1 MSSGSFAH
9 DHLTPQQ
16 RPAGSLSRQPIQR
29 PGNCAGP
36 TVQPLQE
43 TGQMLTQRQTER
55 LHREAK
61 RTARSW
67 QADCRKTGRTMTD
80 DRAQRIARQEAS
92 YCDHIAK
99 DTDAITA
106 IFYQHLKDI
115 TA

>member
-1 MSSGSFAH
+1 
-9 DHLTPQQ
+9 
-16 RPAGSLSRQPIQR
+16 
-29 PGNCAGP
+29 
-36 TVQPLQE
+36 
-43 TGQMLTQRQTER
+43 
-55 LHREAK
+55 
-61 RTARSW
+61 
-67 QADCRKTGRTMTD
+67 MTD